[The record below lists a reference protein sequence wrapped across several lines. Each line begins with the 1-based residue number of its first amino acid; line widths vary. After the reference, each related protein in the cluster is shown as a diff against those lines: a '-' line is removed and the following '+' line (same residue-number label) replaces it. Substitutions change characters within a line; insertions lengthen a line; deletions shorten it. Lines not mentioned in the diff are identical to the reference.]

1 MKKMTIV
8 LDNVRSAFNVGA
20 VFRSCDGLGC
30 GLHLIGIT
38 PLPGR
43 DKKLEKTSLQS
54 LDFVDWKYFDTAQ
67 DWFKYILLSKEKGEK
82 NLIISIEEGR
92 DVTPVSLFVLEKKLS
107 DFDFDSIY
115 VVLGHEING
124 VDQFIVNKSD
134 FVVTIPMNGKKNSLN
149 VSTCAGIVGY
159 RIKEILASMQ

>member
-1 MKKMTIV
+1 
-8 LDNVRSAFNVGA
+8 
-20 VFRSCDGLGC
+20 
-30 GLHLIGIT
+30 
-38 PLPGR
+38 
-43 DKKLEKTSLQS
+43 LEI
-54 LDFVDWKYFDTAQ
+54 FQ